1 MVFGL
6 GACATTP
13 ETTDP
18 SAGANSAVQADSATT
33 TMTSTAPATTS
44 TATPTATPSATAQA
58 LSSVEENSAVGPFGT
73 ERTQAS
79 PVAGTDLV
87 LAGVRAGDH
96 EGYDRVVFEFEGAGT
111 PGYVAGYVPEP
122 LQQASGNPIE
132 VNGNAYLEVM
142 VQGTPMG
149 RISTDDALVRTGPM
163 DTAAGTVQGVT
174 NGGVFEDTSQF
185 LIGLDQ
191 QRPYHLYVL
200 QNPTRIVV
208 DIQK

>member
-1 MVFGL
+1 
-6 GACATTP
+6 
-13 ETTDP
+13 
-18 SAGANSAVQADSATT
+18 
-33 TMTSTAPATTS
+33 MTSTAPAVTS
-44 TATPTATPSATAQA
+44 TATPTAAPSATAQA
-58 LSSVEENSAVGPFGT
+58 LSSVEQNSAVGPFGV

-79 PVAGTDLV
+79 PAPGTDLV
-87 LAGVRAGDH
+87 ISGVRAGDH
-96 EGYDRVVFEFEGAGT
+96 QGYDRVVFEFEGAGT

-149 RISTDDALVRTGPM
+149 RISADDALVRTGPM
-163 DTAAGTVQGVT
+163 DTAAGTVRGVT

-200 QNPTRIVV
+200 QNPTRVVV